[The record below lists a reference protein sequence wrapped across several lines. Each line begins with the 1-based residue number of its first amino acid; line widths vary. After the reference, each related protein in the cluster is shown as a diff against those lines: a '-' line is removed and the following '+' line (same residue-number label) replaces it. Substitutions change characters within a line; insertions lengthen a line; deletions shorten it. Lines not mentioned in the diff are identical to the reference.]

1 MLESYKHFREMT
13 NENQKL
19 YQLTD
24 QDLQD
29 IQQCLL
35 GILQDIDQYCA
46 DHRISNNEKFH
57 YLLGLVDASMSVNA
71 VLEPLVPTNI
81 KEEPQ

>member
-46 DHRISNNEKFH
+46 DHQI
-57 YLLGLVDASMSVNA
+57 
-71 VLEPLVPTNI
+71 T
-81 KEEPQ
+81 